1 MKQFVL
7 TLVMLVA
14 SVTAVPAAE
23 KIYRLGDL
31 EPTAA
36 SAEVTR
42 SVLLPELATL
52 GFREQANLAV
62 DERVGDVA
70 ALPRL
75 AEELVLL
82 RPDAII
88 TFGSNAVLAAH
99 NATSTIPIVT
109 FGGDPIREGLAAS
122 LARPGGNVTGVVMLG
137 GELSTPE
144 RRCIGGPE

>member
-1 MKQFVL
+1 VKRFVL
-7 TLVMLVA
+7 TLVMLGA
-14 SVTAVPAAE
+14 SVTAVSAAE

-42 SVLLPELATL
+42 SVILPELATL
-52 GFREQANLAV
+52 GVREQVNLAV

-99 NATSTIPIVT
+99 NATSKIPIVT
-109 FGGDPIREGLAAS
+109 FGGRSDS
-122 LARPGGNVTGVVMLG
+122 
-137 GELSTPE
+137 
-144 RRCIGGPE
+144 